1 MGNRV
6 EMAGNTQNAI
16 EVAAQLLKVGTL
28 IVLLVFGSHQAD
40 QNNYPVFSHGPYWT
54 LLDIVQFALLIL
66 AAASGVV
73 QGYLTLADGRVADA
87 VSSPVLVAATC
98 DFCMALSFGILL
110 HLIWKRC
117 RRCLPPSGF
126 ACAMLGFLTA
136 AAVFDAFYDCT
147 TLQPITQEITFTNL
161 SFQSDVLL
169 ITFLLAACTAGNFFM
184 SGIRDLVLL
193 KRNRSKVS
201 WRFLDNDSVSVLGRL
216 TCTTLLPLFHDILTK
231 SKSRTQIPILR
242 RGVRSQLLVEAF
254 TSRLSNRNRKAKSQS
269 PKWSFVA
276 NLTRVMWIDA
286 LRVLLC
292 LFAYFACIFARIS
305 ALELMITSVGG
316 AGMATASLLFTTACI
331 GEWLMSSYY
340 MDLLGVIGSRTRAL
354 LQGVVFQKATMLSS
368 TATEPTGYVAS
379 LLGVDCNQL
388 CVSIYSMPLTFC
400 GVTTMPLLFWMLAQ
414 RAGVGPALCCAAWV
428 VLTLVMPLVSAPLQK
443 RFWRRNIK
451 ARDERLKYMSDLL
464 STVRVVKMYAWE
476 DALGENALRSRDVE
490 LKWLFRANVLDAVLD
505 SLYGSCSA
513 VLMII
518 LFSTMDL
525 FGHQVV
531 LSPALSFTCISLLY
545 VVDLTTNSISEVFRT
560 ASKATVALRRIAAFC
575 SAEEIDEKKRD
586 QGAEFGKRK
595 GEVKME
601 KCSFTWARQTN
612 GIKEPQL
619 QNVTLQVDP
628 GSLIGIVGFVGC
640 GKSSLLSAILG
651 DMKRVQGTSM
661 SVGRIAY
668 VPQLPNVHNMTIRD
682 NITYGRAMHP
692 ANYERV
698 LRSCQLLNDLS
709 KMPAGD
715 MAEIGEKTRIMV
727 CSQGIYL
734 RHMDK
739 IVLVHAKGAKVYGSL
754 QELLKDPASPQNFR
768 LALKENLLEPK
779 AEDCT
784 GGDMVNDSDAAG
796 QITEEELAESTKS
809 GWQLLCALV
818 RFSEWPALAAVA
830 VLMVS
835 AAASAW
841 EQLWIKGWTDA
852 STEDAVLTAE
862 QRSFWIG
869 GLVGLCL
876 VDVLCRVAGGVL
888 LAATARRLSRSLQ
901 ESMLGGVLR
910 SPVSFFDSS
919 PRGRVLNRFTSDIDF
934 VDAECFVSGKQSVQ
948 GVLLT
953 AARVAVVGT
962 QVPTVVLITVVVAII
977 FAWGINLS
985 SRASHIS
992 RFYDRTASSRLFQ
1005 HMTETL
1011 DALSSVRAYG
1021 VVQRFRSHF
1030 FRLSDTCL
1038 RGYGAFCTCYLF
1050 THAISA
1056 TGAFVVVMSTLLVNT
1071 TGSSLPSASS
1081 LGVALSSATSVPL
1094 ALMTLCV
1101 MMFNTLQ
1108 MLVSFERCLEY
1119 AELPPE
1125 TDVETGSG
1133 DEKRALDDDC
1143 AKSWPSEGRIEF
1155 EKYRASY
1162 RPGVTPDVLINVTF
1176 TVEPMNKVGI
1186 VGRTGAGKSSFVL
1199 AMLRMLRASEGRI
1212 LIDGLDIASVPLKKL
1227 RRSITVIPQDPSLV
1241 RGTLR
1246 LNLDPTCSH
1255 SDEELWRAL
1264 RQAHLADVVTEHA
1277 AGLELETADGGAN
1290 LSVGQRQLVCL
1301 ARALLRGSKILLLDE
1316 ATSQMDGDTDR
1327 LIQIT
1332 LREAF
1337 AQCTLLTIAHRV
1349 HTVLDYDRIL
1359 VLGEGKVKEYGSPA
1373 ALLSNPDSAFYKM
1386 AADAGIAV
1394 DAAIKRAPE
1403 VTSL

>member
-1 MGNRV
+1 
-6 EMAGNTQNAI
+6 
-16 EVAAQLLKVGTL
+16 
-28 IVLLVFGSHQAD
+28 
-40 QNNYPVFSHGPYWT
+40 
-54 LLDIVQFALLIL
+54 
-66 AAASGVV
+66 
-73 QGYLTLADGRVADA
+73 
-87 VSSPVLVAATC
+87 
-98 DFCMALSFGILL
+98 
-110 HLIWKRC
+110 
-117 RRCLPPSGF
+117 
-126 ACAMLGFLTA
+126 
-136 AAVFDAFYDCT
+136 
-147 TLQPITQEITFTNL
+147 
-161 SFQSDVLL
+161 
-169 ITFLLAACTAGNFFM
+169 
-184 SGIRDLVLL
+184 
-193 KRNRSKVS
+193 
-201 WRFLDNDSVSVLGRL
+201 
-216 TCTTLLPLFHDILTK
+216 
-231 SKSRTQIPILR
+231 
-242 RGVRSQLLVEAF
+242 
-254 TSRLSNRNRKAKSQS
+254 
-269 PKWSFVA
+269 
-276 NLTRVMWIDA
+276 
-286 LRVLLC
+286 
-292 LFAYFACIFARIS
+292 
-305 ALELMITSVGG
+305 
-316 AGMATASLLFTTACI
+316 
-331 GEWLMSSYY
+331 
-340 MDLLGVIGSRTRAL
+340 
-354 LQGVVFQKATMLSS
+354 
-368 TATEPTGYVAS
+368 
-379 LLGVDCNQL
+379 
-388 CVSIYSMPLTFC
+388 
-400 GVTTMPLLFWMLAQ
+400 
-414 RAGVGPALCCAAWV
+414 
-428 VLTLVMPLVSAPLQK
+428 
-443 RFWRRNIK
+443 
-451 ARDERLKYMSDLL
+451 
-464 STVRVVKMYAWE
+464 
-476 DALGENALRSRDVE
+476 
-490 LKWLFRANVLDAVLD
+490 
-505 SLYGSCSA
+505 
-513 VLMII
+513 
-518 LFSTMDL
+518 
-525 FGHQVV
+525 
-531 LSPALSFTCISLLY
+531 
-545 VVDLTTNSISEVFRT
+545 
-560 ASKATVALRRIAAFC
+560 
-575 SAEEIDEKKRD
+575 
-586 QGAEFGKRK
+586 
-595 GEVKME
+595 
-601 KCSFTWARQTN
+601 
-612 GIKEPQL
+612 
-619 QNVTLQVDP
+619 
-628 GSLIGIVGFVGC
+628 
-640 GKSSLLSAILG
+640 
-651 DMKRVQGTSM
+651 M
-661 SVGRIAY
+661 SVFF
-668 VPQLPNVHNMTIRD
+668 T
-682 NITYGRAMHP
+682 
-692 ANYERV
+692 
-698 LRSCQLLNDLS
+698 
-709 KMPAGD
+709 
-715 MAEIGEKTRIMV
+715 
-727 CSQGIYL
+727 
-734 RHMDK
+734 
-739 IVLVHAKGAKVYGSL
+739 
-754 QELLKDPASPQNFR
+754 
-768 LALKENLLEPK
+768 
-779 AEDCT
+779 
-784 GGDMVNDSDAAG
+784 
-796 QITEEELAESTKS
+796 
-809 GWQLLCALV
+809 
-818 RFSEWPALAAVA
+818 
-830 VLMVS
+830 
-835 AAASAW
+835 
-841 EQLWIKGWTDA
+841 
-852 STEDAVLTAE
+852 
-862 QRSFWIG
+862 
-869 GLVGLCL
+869 
-876 VDVLCRVAGGVL
+876 VLCRVAGGVL

-1133 DEKRALDDDC
+1133 DEKRALDDDF

-1176 TVEPMNKVGI
+1176 TVEPMNKVGV
-1186 VGRTGAGKSSFVL
+1186 VGRTGAGKSSLVL

-1246 LNLDPTCSH
+1246 LNLDPTGSH

-1359 VLGEGKVKEYGSPA
+1359 VLGEGRVKEYGSPA